1 MKPEP
6 TIRLTPGKRVLFL
19 TKDPEL
25 IRGQLRGELDL
36 KMKDLA
42 IDDLLDDINTDAMT
56 PAWVCFSHKPEDIAR
71 DAYAGLIVDG
81 KRLFEHDA
89 LINGNFEVIVSGYR
103 KGVGS
108 SRETA
113 TQCEVWS
120 GIRVAVAAS
129 FAPIHAGNNINQ
141 GLLMADHAML
151 EHLQA
156 GEGIPIDEF
165 CKGRDVITRLII
177 REGGLFPFA
186 KAVARGEIE
195 VPVPDTPKRP
205 MTMGEKIL
213 SRHVIAGGRGSGV
226 GGRKADASSDTR
238 PTADSTSFVKSS
250 GVNQISDHPS
260 DPRPPTPDPRPPVY
274 VKPGDA
280 VVVEVDGGYT
290 HEFTTAQVHYFL
302 EQEYGPDYAIRNPQ
316 KFAVFEDHLIYADD
330 VARMRPFMGKIQ
342 TLRDLQR
349 EFQQHTGCRDFSAAD
364 NISPG
369 ICHEVAREYII
380 DPGDFIQATDSHTCM
395 GGVNNALAWGV
406 GSTEYANLVHS
417 GFTQVEVSESIRFEL
432 TGMLR
437 ENVTAKDV
445 MLYIL
450 LNYAKPQQTL
460 DRIMEFTGPGLRS
473 MSMDERATLANMATE
488 CAART
493 AIIEAD
499 EKTFA
504 WIAAMRPGVD
514 VEGLRAR
521 AVSPDPDAEYAGGVH
536 TIDLNTIR
544 PMVAHPGD
552 PDRGIPSDPTNGAF
566 IDDVGDVKIDIA
578 YAGSCTAGKIDDFL
592 FYHQV
597 AKEAVDAGLKVAEG
611 VRFYIQ
617 FGSQA
622 VETFA
627 RENGL
632 LDTFERAGAVV
643 LNPGCGACIGCGP
656 GVSDDSDQ
664 VTISAINRN
673 YKGRSG
679 PGKLWLASP
688 LTVAASAFTG
698 HVTAYTPGMFAKE
711 LVGA

>member
-19 TKDPEL
+19 TKEPEL
-25 IRGQLRGELDL
+25 IRKQLRGELDL
-36 KMKDLA
+36 QMKDLSVN
-42 IDDLLDDINTDAMT
+42 DLLDDINTDAMT

-89 LINGNFEVIVSGYR
+89 LIDGNFEVIVSGYR

-120 GIRVAVAAS
+120 GIRLAVAAS

-141 GLLMADHAML
+141 GLLMANHAML
-151 EHLQA
+151 ERLQA
-156 GEGIPIDEF
+156 GEGLDISEF
-165 CKGRDVITRLII
+165 CKGYDAITQLII

-186 KAVARGEIE
+186 KAVERGDVQ
-195 VPVPDTPKRP
+195 VPVPNTTKRP

-213 SRHVIAGGRGSGV
+213 ARHLVGTKSGE
-226 GGRKADASSDTR
+226 GA
-238 PTADSTSFVKSS
+238 
-250 GVNQISDHPS
+250 
-260 DPRPPTPDPRPPVY
+260 Y

-302 EQEYGPDYAIRNPQ
+302 EQEYGTGYTIKNPQ

-349 EFQQHTGCRDFSAAD
+349 EFQQHTGCRDFSATD

-369 ICHEVAREYII
+369 ICHEVAREFII

-406 GSTEYANLVHS
+406 GATEYANLVHS

-432 TGMLR
+432 TGTLR

-450 LNYAKPQQTL
+450 LHYAKPQMTL

-473 MSMDERATLANMATE
+473 LSMDERATLANMATE

-504 WIAAMRPGVD
+504 WIAAMRPD
-514 VEGLRAR
+514 IDIESLKAR

-536 TIDLNTIR
+536 TIDLGAIQ

-566 IDDVGDVKIDIA
+566 VNEFEDTKIDIA

-597 AKEAVDAGLKVAEG
+597 AKEAVDAGLRVAEG
-611 VRFYIQ
+611 VKFYIQ

-627 RENGL
+627 R
-632 LDTFERAGAVV
+632 
-643 LNPGCGACIGCGP
+643 
-656 GVSDDSDQ
+656 
-664 VTISAINRN
+664 
-673 YKGRSG
+673 
-679 PGKLWLASP
+679 
-688 LTVAASAFTG
+688 
-698 HVTAYTPGMFAKE
+698 
-711 LVGA
+711 